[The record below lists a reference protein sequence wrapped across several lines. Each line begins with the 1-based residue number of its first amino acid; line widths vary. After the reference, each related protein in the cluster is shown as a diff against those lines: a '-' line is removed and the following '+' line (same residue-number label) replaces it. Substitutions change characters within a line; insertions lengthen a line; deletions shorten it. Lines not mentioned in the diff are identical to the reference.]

1 MDKTH
6 VVFYFRSY
14 GHNCLESLSGFGQ
27 APYVF
32 LCDSPDKICVLGS
45 APFDVEEGPLDMDAP
60 EFRALVSL
68 MLVLLVTGTMFYVLH
83 EGWSIVDALYF
94 CVMTMSTVGYGDLT
108 PTSSLSKI
116 FTIVYSLITIG
127 VFVGVVTKLAHAM
140 LVRTHHS
147 HMKP

>member
-1 MDKTH
+1 
-6 VVFYFRSY
+6 
-14 GHNCLESLSGFGQ
+14 
-27 APYVF
+27 
-32 LCDSPDKICVLGS
+32 
-45 APFDVEEGPLDMDAP
+45 
-60 EFRALVSL
+60 

-127 VFVGVVTKLAHAM
+127 VFVGVASKLAHAM
-140 LVRTHHS
+140 LVRPHHS

>member
-1 MDKTH
+1 M
-6 VVFYFRSY
+6 
-14 GHNCLESLSGFGQ
+14 SGLILALTRLARAIYRAFE
-27 APYVF
+27 
-32 LCDSPDKICVLGS
+32 DR
-45 APFDVEEGPLDMDAP
+45 
-60 EFRALVSL
+60 EFHALVSL

-127 VFVGVVTKLAHAM
+127 VFVGVASKLAHAM
-140 LVRTHHS
+140 LVRPHHS